1 MSGLRCF
8 ASVSRAFLPVCG
20 VGIQPQL
27 RVRTFSS
34 TPIALAK
41 ISSPGKKKRR
51 KRVKVREINPEAMPI
66 VEAAHSVEASRP
78 LSAYELHIKTQFTRG
93 QAPLRGRIALPRDPR
108 TRGET
113 VLVFAEGKAAQ
124 DAREAGAA
132 YVGGEELVPKAYQ
145 GDLYSQLDRTHY
157 SETCKIFGAK
167 RHVFTPPVS
176 RFSLADSSPTFCY
189 ILGLMPAAKR
199 GTVTEDV
206 AAAIREAKGMLE
218 WKGNKF
224 GYVRAAVG
232 RIHFPVEEVENNVRT
247 FLQTVRDAMTP
258 EDEVF
263 ATRKKAA
270 STILQVYLSSTQGPG
285 IELSDVGYIPYK

>member
-1 MSGLRCF
+1 MSGGLRCF
-8 ASVSRAFLPVCG
+8 ASVSRAFIPVCRM
-20 VGIQPQL
+20 GISPQMSA
-27 RVRTFSS
+27 RTFSS
-34 TPIALAK
+34 TPAVLAK

-66 VEAAHSVEASRP
+66 VEAAHVLRSVEAGRP

-108 TRGET
+108 TRSET

-124 DAREAGAA
+124 DARDAGAA
-132 YVGGEELVPKAYQ
+132 YVGGQELVPKV
-145 GDLYSQLDRTHY
+145 LDGTLRPTKVV
-157 SETCKIFGAK
+157 C
-167 RHVFTPPVS
+167 TPSLIGPITPKLA
-176 RFSLADSSPTFCY
+176 RFLGPK
-189 ILGLMPAAKR
+189 GLMPAAKR

-206 AAAIREAKGMLE
+206 VAAIREAKGMLE
-218 WKGNKF
+218 WKGDKF

-232 RIHFPVEEVENNVRT
+232 RVHFPIEEVENNVRT

-263 ATRKKAA
+263 ATRKKAT